1 MMIAINLKVFQV
13 EVLLN
18 VVDLIKK
25 PAKSSSPA
33 RMDIM
38 RFFNRIKK
46 SIEFDKMSSLPIIG
60 ISHSSIS
67 ASIVADVSSLYP
79 PGRML
84 TPSMNLH
91 RNWRDLEYND
101 NVHPVLKLNSTRLGL
116 LPDWE

>member
-1 MMIAINLKVFQV
+1 MMMAINLKVFQV
-13 EVLLN
+13 DELLM

-33 RMDIM
+33 RIDIM

-46 SIEFDKMSSLPIIG
+46 SIEFDDMSSLPIIG
-60 ISHSSIS
+60 VSHSSIS

-79 PGRML
+79 PGRIL

-91 RNWRDLEYND
+91 RN
-101 NVHPVLKLNSTRLGL
+101 
-116 LPDWE
+116 